1 MSPTQT
7 HGNAPYEIR
16 RILVAVDGSPQSARA
31 VEYVCH
37 MSVASARIRVVS
49 VAESPRTLLPLGS
62 MTDAQLQL
70 ARTELARD
78 AANAVARARIVFAD
92 AGIDIESDVIE
103 ISRQGGYTAN
113 ALIDAATEWHAD
125 LLVMGARQ
133 HRGMLRWIEGTV
145 SEFVTTQAPCSILV
159 VPAGYEA
166 DIGPSPQRI
175 LFALDG
181 SMASLEA
188 LHFGLR
194 LARPDARLRAIYV
207 VDRAVRLT
215 DFVPIHVLQEAF
227 IEEGHAAL
235 AAAASAFAE
244 LSNHAETALVK
255 TEPVSDDVPHTIVR
269 DAERWHAD
277 LLVVGTHGRRGV
289 ARWFLGSVAARTARL
304 ARTPLL
310 LAPSRGQSSVK

>member
-1 MSPTQT
+1 MSPTQMQS
-7 HGNAPYEIR
+7 NATSKVK
-16 RILVAVDGSPQSARA
+16 RILVAVDASPQSARA
-31 VEYVCH
+31 AEYVRR
-37 MSVASARIRVVS
+37 MTLPGAQIRIVS
-49 VAESPRTLLPLGS
+49 VAENPRTLLPVGP
-62 MTDAQLQL
+62 MADAELQL
-70 ARTELARD
+70 ARAELARD
-78 AANAVARARIVFAD
+78 AGNAVARARSVFAD
-92 AGIDIESDVIE
+92 AGINVESDVIE

-113 ALIDAATEWHAD
+113 ALIDAATQWNAD
-125 LLVMGARQ
+125 LLVVGARQ
-133 HRGMLRWIEGTV
+133 HHGMLRWIEGTV
-145 SEFVTTQAPCSILV
+145 SEFITAEAPCSILI

-181 SMASLEA
+181 SAASLDA

-194 LARPDARLRAIYV
+194 LARPESRLRAIYV

-215 DFVPIHVLQEAF
+215 DFVPIHVLQQAF

-235 AAAASAFAE
+235 VSAASAFAE
-244 LSNHAETALVK
+244 LSNHVETALVK

-269 DAERWHAD
+269 EAERWHAD

-310 LAPSRGQSSVK
+310 LARPK